1 MSRPREI
8 AALAVIILASIGVMI
23 AFTLLPLLGQSG
35 SGSPTSG
42 ERWWIVSATAV
53 GALLL
58 GGLVLRLREQSPR
71 LATTLMALG
80 APAPALAWFWFPP
93 LYALSAVLLVL
104 VFVTHRRGP
113 VMAV

>member
-1 MSRPREI
+1 M
-8 AALAVIILASIGVMI
+8 
-23 AFTLLPLLGQSG
+23 
-35 SGSPTSG
+35 
-42 ERWWIVSATAV
+42 SATAV